1 MVITQTQTA
10 GYTFHPDVFRDDS
23 TGYEYEIFQDETA
36 TEPTEDWDP
45 SCVVF
50 AIIKTCDQRP
60 PHDIHKM
67 RYIPVV
73 DVALDFAKERYFNL
87 YNLDVDEW
95 FMDLCEYGDYFDNY
109 FNHHERELLN
119 ERLAQKGLSD
129 WRIDILTYHGN
140 QQSNWGVCFIAVK
153 DGFGTGQD
161 YLNEYEMWIRGNTWG
176 VCPIDDPNRD
186 DLWNIYADSPEEAL
200 EYYLENF

>member
-1 MVITQTQTA
+1 MAITQTQTA
-10 GYTFHPDVFRDDS
+10 GYTFHPDIFRDDS

-36 TEPTEDWDP
+36 PKPTQDWDP
-45 SCVVF
+45 DCVAF
-50 AIIKTCDQRP
+50 AIVKTCDQRP
-60 PHDIHKM
+60 PHDIRQM
-67 RYIPVV
+67 RDIPVV

-95 FMDLCEYGDYFDNY
+95 FMDLSDYGDYFDNH
-109 FNHHERELLN
+109 FDHREKELLN
-119 ERLAQKGLSD
+119 ERLAQNNLADWQVGTCVSYGNSPSD
-129 WRIDILTYHGN
+129 WSL
-140 QQSNWGVCFIAVK
+140 CFIAVK
-153 DGFGTGQD
+153 DGYGTGQG